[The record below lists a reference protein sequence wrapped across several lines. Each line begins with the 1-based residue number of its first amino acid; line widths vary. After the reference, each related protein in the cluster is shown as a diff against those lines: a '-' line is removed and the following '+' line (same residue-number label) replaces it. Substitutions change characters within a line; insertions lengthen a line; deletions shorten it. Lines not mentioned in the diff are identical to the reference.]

1 MSDKNQLLDEVDKV
15 VKSSYGLNGGYFVGV
30 LLLLIF
36 GLLVVFPKIYLA
48 QQIYYKSRNIS
59 KLEAEYNT
67 LKEENKKIKGLV
79 EKIKF
84 KNQILDT
91 IF

>member
-1 MSDKNQLLDEVDKV
+1 MSDKNQLLDEVDEIV
-15 VKSSYGLNGGYFVGV
+15 TSQYGLNGGFFITI
-30 LLLLIF
+30 LLLIVF
-36 GLLVVFPKIYLA
+36 TIMLLFPKIYLA
-48 QQIYYKSRNIS
+48 QQIYYKSRDIA

-67 LKEENKKIKGLV
+67 LQEEHKRIKSSV